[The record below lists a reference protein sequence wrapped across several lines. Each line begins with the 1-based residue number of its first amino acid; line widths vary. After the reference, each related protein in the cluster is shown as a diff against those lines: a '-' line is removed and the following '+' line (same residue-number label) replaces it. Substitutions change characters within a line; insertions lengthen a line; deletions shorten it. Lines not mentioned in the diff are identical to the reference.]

1 MKRILGLDVG
11 SKTVGVAVS
20 DPFGWTAQGL
30 EIIRINEAKQKFGL
44 DRLGEIIN
52 EYEVAR
58 VVIGLPKNM
67 DGTIGERAEASIA
80 YGELVIEQ
88 FNLPVEYEDERLTT
102 AQANRMMIEEGDLSR
117 RKRKKVIDKIAA
129 MMILQNYLDRK
140 DMMKGATQ
148 LDNE

>member
-30 EIIRINEAKQKFGL
+30 EIIRINEAKEKFGL
-44 DRLGEIIN
+44 DRLGEIID
-52 EYEVAR
+52 EYEVDR

-67 DGTIGERAEASIA
+67 DGTIGERAEASLA
-80 YGELVIEQ
+80 YGDLVIET

-102 AQANRMMIEEGDLSR
+102 AQANRMMIEEGDVSR

-140 DMMKGATQ
+140 DMMKGDTQ
-148 LDNE
+148 LDN

>member
-30 EIIRINEAKQKFGL
+30 EIIRINEAKENFGI
-44 DRLGEIIN
+44 DRLGEIID
-52 EYEVAR
+52 EYEVDR

-80 YGELVIEQ
+80 YGELVIET

-102 AQANRMMIEEGDLSR
+102 AQANRMMIEEGDVSR

-140 DMMKGATQ
+140 DMMKGDTQ
-148 LDNE
+148 LDN